1 MKYLLN
7 ILFIFFCISSF
18 SQEVKFTIEADT
30 NSLLIGEPCYINI
43 KLEVPSSISKND
55 IIFPKLID
63 IDTLSNNWEIWNLD
77 SIIISSDIDNK
88 GNYFTTYSQKVTLA
102 NFDTGKIELLP
113 LSALIYDSL
122 ILSNNLIY
130 NISAT
135 RLDNS
140 ENIKSIKDIKLDPL
154 TLGDKLKALFYKYY
168 WLLIIIILCIALWF
182 IYKKY
187 FYSRKDNIEQIPSI
201 PIALILL
208 KTLHDIEQ
216 KKLWQNGKYK
226 LYFSQVIDVVWKFL
240 EDRFDIY
247 TFEKTSSEIIN
258 SIKFKNISEQD
269 INNLQK
275 SFFISDMVKFAKQ
288 TPTKE
293 ENEFVM
299 LIAREFIQKYRD
311 DINKKTSEEIK
322 EK

>member
-102 NFDTGKIELLP
+102 NFDTGKIELFP